1 MLLESKDVVWI
12 VNGVVGLEKEEDG
25 RESKKKNHLRSLR
38 AYLLVV
44 ACFTTQ
50 RAKVDPFWAV
60 FVPTADAVHLWPSGL
75 SPDKRRFK
83 RDRRNCL
90 DVDRDDAKLVDPPKC
105 TYTPLVDAE
114 GRDINTCQESSGAC
128 MHARVAKILEFHAGT
143 LSFQGSRPAMPRFL
157 RKTGLR
163 RLVQRHV
170 WLQASFRLPY
180 A

>member
-1 MLLESKDVVWI
+1 MELLGSRKRKI
-12 VNGVVGLEKEEDG
+12 GKKA
-25 RESKKKNHLRSLR
+25 KKKNHLWSLR
-38 AYLLVV
+38 ARILVV

-83 RDRRNCL
+83 RDRRNGL

-114 GRDINTCQESSGAC
+114 GRDINTGQESSGAC
-128 MHARVAKILEFHAGT
+128 MHGSQDHGIPCRNT

-157 RKTGLR
+157 RKTGPR